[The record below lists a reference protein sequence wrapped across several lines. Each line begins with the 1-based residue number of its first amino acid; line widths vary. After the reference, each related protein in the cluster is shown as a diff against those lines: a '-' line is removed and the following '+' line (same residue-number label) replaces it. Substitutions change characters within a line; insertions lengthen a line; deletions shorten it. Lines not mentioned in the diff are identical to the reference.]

1 VSIIPLGFGLV
12 MGYRFFNSLK
22 IMPAGMVFLLS
33 VIMVVANFF
42 QAGKKP
48 VAE

>member
-1 VSIIPLGFGLV
+1 

-22 IMPAGMVFLLS
+22 VMPAGMVFFLS
-33 VIMVVANFF
+33 AVMVVVNFF